1 MASRLRRLAWLPLF
15 LAMFPIPVSA
25 DTFPGNYD
33 HRVADDF
40 IHTYC
45 LTSSFVLEEHKLVP
59 EYAMYWLNQTT
70 DMTDQAQSCLN
81 YTDVWWYKA
90 DLPAGAR
97 GQRICAVVGDI
108 PSVCDRSNVSID
120 FVEVDIGSNDWED
133 RRKTACHE
141 LGHSVGL
148 NHDTESCMISGEI
161 PNVNEQ
167 WRRYSSHDVGHI
179 NAQY

>member
-1 MASRLRRLAWLPLF
+1 
-15 LAMFPIPVSA
+15 
-25 DTFPGNYD
+25 
-33 HRVADDF
+33 
-40 IHTYC
+40 
-45 LTSSFVLEEHKLVP
+45 
-59 EYAMYWLNQTT
+59 MYWLDQTT
-70 DMTDQAQSCLN
+70 DMTSQAQSCLN

-90 DLPAGAR
+90 DLPAGVR
-97 GQRICAVVGDI
+97 GQRVCVVVGDI

-120 FVEVDIGSNDWED
+120 FAEVDIGSNDWED

-148 NHDTESCMISGEI
+148 NHDTASCMISGEI
-161 PNVNEQ
+161 PSVGEQ